1 MAGALLHPGRKGPEY
16 GIHSFFRSHLLPV
29 SSLRLGEKGGKVARR
44 SCCRTDK
51 NGKAVQDGS
60 TVSIKTAFS
69 LSREEYGGTGKR
81 LFIGLVI
88 GTATLLCLLLLLI
101 WVIPTVGFAGIHPW
115 LPYLAAAVFGGAIL
129 AVIWLS
135 VGLVLHAYTGRPVLG
150 TSKLRGITIRL
161 LLPIMELMGR
171 LMRIPVAAVRRSF
184 IKVNNELVLGSGIQC
199 EPARLLVLLPHCIQ
213 SSRCTHR
220 LTYHIDNCARCGACP
235 LKEILRLRDE
245 YGVQV
250 AVATGGTIARRIVV
264 QARPEVIVAVACER
278 DLSSG
283 IQDTH
288 PLPVFGVI
296 NERPNGPCLDTF
308 VSIRRLETA
317 ICHFIGRN

>member
-1 MAGALLHPGRKGPEY
+1 MTKTGNAAA
-16 GIHSFFRSHLLPV
+16 FPV
-29 SSLRLGEKGGKVARR
+29 LSGEPK
-44 SCCRTDK
+44 
-51 NGKAVQDGS
+51 
-60 TVSIKTAFS
+60 VSISKSAFS
-69 LSREEYGGTGKR
+69 LSKDEYEGTGKR

-88 GTATLLCLLLLLI
+88 GTAILLCVLLLLI
-101 WVIPTVGFAGIHPW
+101 WLVPTIGFAAIHPW
-115 LPYLAAAVFGGAIL
+115 LPFIAGIVFGGAIL
-129 AVIWLS
+129 GILWLS
-135 VGLVLHAYTGRPVLG
+135 VGLVLHAYTGKPILG
-150 TSKLRGITIRL
+150 TSRLRGITIRL

-171 LMRIPVAAVRRSF
+171 MMRIPVAAVRRSF
-184 IKVNNELVLGSGIQC
+184 IKVNNELVLSSGIQC
-199 EPARLLVLLPHCIQ
+199 EPRQLLVLLPHCIQ

-235 LKEILRLRDE
+235 LKDVLNLRDT

-250 AVATGGTIARRIVV
+250 AIATGGTIARRIVV
-264 QARPEVIVAVACER
+264 QARPKLIVAVACER

-308 VSIRRLETA
+308 VSIRRLESA
-317 ICHFIGRN
+317 IRHFIGIQ